1 MNLNLKILVPVVLA
15 AAGGGTYQF
24 VLKEPPPKPKVKV
37 HGEVYVMPKEFL
49 VNLSDGRLG
58 RVNVGM
64 VFDEGFSS
72 TPASAGGHG
81 AAPKVPE
88 GYGQLQQE
96 PIVRDIVTD
105 VLTEADGDDLT
116 DAHGREELKERIQ
129 RRVEK
134 ATDVKVHHVLF
145 TDVAVQ

>member
-1 MNLNLKILVPVVLA
+1 MNVNPKMLVPVVLA
-15 AAGGGTYQF
+15 VAGGAYQF
-24 VLKEPPPKPKVKV
+24 VLKEPPPEPKLKV

-64 VFDEGFSS
+64 VFDDHFSS
-72 TPASAGGHG
+72 APPAAGGHG
-81 AAPKVPE
+81 AAPKPPE

-105 VLTEADGDDLT
+105 VLTEADGDELT
-116 DAHGREELKERIQ
+116 DAHGREELKHKIEK
-129 RRVEK
+129 RVEK
-134 ATDVKVHHVLF
+134 LTDVKVHHVLF